1 MVVGVGRIST
11 IPFERTG
18 EKRLGSESNIHG
30 VANGDMLLCA
40 QFLGERVV
48 AVGKRYLSGC

>member
-1 MVVGVGRIST
+1 MGRISI

-18 EKRLGSESNIHG
+18 EKRVGTESHIHG

-48 AVGKRYLSGC
+48 AVGKRLSGC

>member
-1 MVVGVGRIST
+1 MVVGVGRISI

-18 EKRLGSESNIHG
+18 EKRVGTESHIHG

-48 AVGKRYLSGC
+48 AVGKRLSGC

>member
-1 MVVGVGRIST
+1 MGRITT

-18 EKRLGSESNIHG
+18 EKRLGSEFHIYG
-30 VANGDMLLCA
+30 VTNGDMLLCA

-48 AVGKRYLSGC
+48 AVGKRLSGC